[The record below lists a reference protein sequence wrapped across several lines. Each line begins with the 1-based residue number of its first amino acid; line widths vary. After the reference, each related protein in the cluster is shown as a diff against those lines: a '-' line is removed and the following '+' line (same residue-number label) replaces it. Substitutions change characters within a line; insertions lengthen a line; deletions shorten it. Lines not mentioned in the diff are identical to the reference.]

1 VKFEKL
7 VSMTKLSYG
16 LEIYEGDEKI
26 DAQLYEP
33 GKDGRHIVTMD
44 LPKKIKSADLK
55 KRVVCE
61 FTFDSLK
68 ASLSKKKTVEFL
80 KKKKLKRM

>member
-1 VKFEKL
+1 MFLNEFPMKFEKP
-7 VSMTKLSYG
+7 VSMTKLGYG

-44 LPKKIKSADLK
+44 LPKKIKSADLE
-55 KRVVCE
+55 KRAVCE
-61 FTFDSLK
+61 FTFNSLK
-68 ASLSKKKTVEFL
+68 ASLN
-80 KKKKLKRM
+80 KKKL